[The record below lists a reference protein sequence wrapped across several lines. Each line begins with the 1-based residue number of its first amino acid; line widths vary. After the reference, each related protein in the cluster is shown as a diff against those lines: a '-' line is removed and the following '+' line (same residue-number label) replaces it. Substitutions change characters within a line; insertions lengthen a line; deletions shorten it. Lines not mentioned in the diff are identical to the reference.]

1 VRGDFGLDG
10 DRIVSR
16 DTDRF
21 TYSGVGVFRPE
32 FFHDSTAGRFPLLP
46 LLNRAIAARR
56 LRGELHRGAW
66 SDVGT
71 AERLAALDARL
82 RAIQ

>member
-1 VRGDFGLDG
+1 
-10 DRIVSR
+10 
-16 DTDRF
+16 
-21 TYSGVGVFRPE
+21 
-32 FFHDSTAGRFPLLP
+32 LLP

>member
-1 VRGDFGLDG
+1 M
-10 DRIVSR
+10 
-16 DTDRF
+16 
-21 TYSGVGVFRPE
+21 FRRE
-32 FFHDSTAGRFPLLP
+32 FFDGASGERFPLLP

-56 LRGELHRGAW
+56 VRGELHRGAW

-71 AERLAALDARL
+71 PERLAALDARL